1 MLTDEEILPER
12 TTLRFELFGAWSGPI
27 FTLLTAVGWLGLAH
41 FIAPAK
47 GGLTAAQY
55 AHWFTHQHRTGVLI
69 GCSIF
74 LLSTCFLGLW
84 TAQYGIMLWR
94 MDRRAPVMS
103 ITQILMGVSIVVII
117 VINSSLWLAAAY
129 RVNASGDTVRAL
141 NDTAWMGFLIAWPL
155 LSLQMVSGA
164 LVCRHDNR
172 ADPLIPRWLCRASIA
187 GAILLFT
194 AGGSAFAQ
202 HGAFAF
208 SGVLGF
214 YLPVAIWGAWLDSH
228 AFFMRREIR
237 SRQAANATT
246 PVPPATPSTQTPLT
260 HEDVVISA

>member
-1 MLTDEEILPER
+1 MNDEPHLVPER

-27 FTLLTAVGWLGLAH
+27 FTLLTAVGWLGFAH

-47 GGLTAAQY
+47 GGLSAAQY
-55 AHWFTHQHRTGVLI
+55 AHWFTVQHRTGVLI

-84 TAQYGIMLWR
+84 SAQYGIMLWR
-94 MDRRAPVMS
+94 MERRAPVMS
-103 ITQILMGVSIVVII
+103 ITQILMGVSIVVIV
-117 VINSSLWLAAAY
+117 VINASLWLAAAY
-129 RVNASGDTVRAL
+129 RVGASGDTVRAL

-155 LSLQMVSGA
+155 LSLQMIAGA
-164 LVCRHDNR
+164 LVCLHDPR
-172 ADPLIPRWLCRASIA
+172 RDPLIPRWLSLTTIG

-194 AGGSAFAQ
+194 AGGAAFAQ
-202 HGAFAF
+202 HGAFSFA
-208 SGVLGF
+208 GVLGF

-237 SRQAANATT
+237 RRAKAYDAA
-246 PVPPATPSTQTPLT
+246 ATPRDEKVL
-260 HEDVVISA
+260 VGA

>member
-1 MLTDEEILPER
+1 MTDEEILPER
-12 TTLRFELFGAWSGPI
+12 TTLRFEVVGVWSGPI

-47 GGLTAAQY
+47 GGLTAAQF
-55 AHWFTHQHRTGVLI
+55 ADWFTHQHRTGVLI

-103 ITQILMGVSIVVII
+103 ITQILMGVSIVVIV

-129 RVNASGDTVRAL
+129 RVGASGDTVRAL

-155 LSLQMVSGA
+155 LSLQMIAGA
-164 LVCRHDNR
+164 VVCLHDKR
-172 ADPLIPRWLCRASIA
+172 REPLIPRWLCWASIG

-214 YLPVAIWGAWLDSH
+214 YLPVAIWGVWLDST
-228 AFFMRREIR
+228 AFFMRRELRRRI
-237 SRQAANATT
+237 AAHGASAPGLAGRRTT
-246 PVPPATPSTQTPLT
+246 HPTADEKVHVA
-260 HEDVVISA
+260 A